1 MTVLGE
7 AISNSWDADAKNV
20 WIDIDRENSTFSIKD
35 DGIGMTDEDFQ
46 NKFLKIGYSKRKEGQ
61 RVSDK
66 KRPYIGAKGIGKLAL
81 LSCADRVSVFS
92 KTKDTDYV
100 GGVID
105 NTELDQ
111 AITDDLAPQEY
122 PLENLDFGLIKGLTD
137 GHTQGTI
144 VVFQNMKEQMKNS
157 QAYIKKVLAM
167 SFKFSLIDEDF
178 TIHVNGDPVTIGDLS
193 DLSSKT
199 EFVWVINKHEDGFTQ
214 ALTSLR
220 ADPNEVVTDLPIKGF
235 LATVVKPRDA
245 KISQTDERA
254 SVDLFVNGRLREKN
268 ILRHIPTQRILES
281 YLYGQIHYDG
291 MDREGA
297 DPFTSSREGI
307 VEDDE
312 SFKELLDYLQKTLV
326 PRILDEWDDLR
337 LKRGEEGD
345 EENTKRLSKR
355 ARKTRDLY
363 SVAMLE
369 YVPEKGA
376 AQSDAV
382 DGWLEALRP
391 DAEFNISAYV
401 DCFLSENL
409 VRQFIDN
416 QSIAM
421 TPPAQKE
428 IDKWKKAESE
438 NLTDANINF
447 AITQGP
453 GDLGY
458 LGMDY
463 LSFLAEGGKTD
474 KATGKPAPLHSASI
488 SYKPI
493 RNAVGHTSLLTGDA
507 KQHLNLTFKNIKG
520 RLQNLLK
527 SVK

>member
-1 MTVLGE
+1 
-7 AISNSWDADAKNV
+7 
-20 WIDIDRENSTFSIKD
+20 
-35 DGIGMTDEDFQ
+35 
-46 NKFLKIGYSKRKEGQ
+46 
-61 RVSDK
+61 
-66 KRPYIGAKGIGKLAL
+66 
-81 LSCADRVSVFS
+81 
-92 KTKDTDYV
+92 
-100 GGVID
+100 
-105 NTELDQ
+105 
-111 AITDDLAPQEY
+111 
-122 PLENLDFGLIKGLTD
+122 
-137 GHTQGTI
+137 
-144 VVFQNMKEQMKNS
+144 
-157 QAYIKKVLAM
+157 
-167 SFKFSLIDEDF
+167 
-178 TIHVNGDPVTIGDLS
+178 
-193 DLSSKT
+193 
-199 EFVWVINKHEDGFTQ
+199 
-214 ALTSLR
+214 
-220 ADPNEVVTDLPIKGF
+220 
-235 LATVVKPRDA
+235 
-245 KISQTDERA
+245 
-254 SVDLFVNGRLREKN
+254 
-268 ILRHIPTQRILES
+268 
-281 YLYGQIHYDG
+281 
-291 MDREGA
+291 
-297 DPFTSSREGI
+297 
-307 VEDDE
+307 
-312 SFKELLDYLQKTLV
+312 
-326 PRILDEWDDLR
+326 
-337 LKRGEEGD
+337 
-345 EENTKRLSKR
+345 
-355 ARKTRDLY
+355 
-363 SVAMLE
+363 MLE